1 MKTVEG
7 ENYLTVGETA
17 KLVKR
22 SAQTIK
28 SWYKW
33 VETEETTLS
42 QAGLPEYRR
51 DLDQKGTYHFKESDI
66 EKLIEFR
73 ENISYGQMADFNVG
87 RWGKR
92 GKDIESRKHDA
103 SDEISASSAQ

>member
-28 SWYKW
+28 SWYRWSEQEQKSLD
-33 VETEETTLS
+33 EL
-42 QAGLPEYRR
+42 GLPAYRR
-51 DLDQKGTYHFKESDI
+51 DLDGKQTYHFNEKDI
-66 EKLIEFR
+66 PKLIAFR
-73 ENISYGQMADFNVG
+73 EDISYGQMADFNVG

-92 GKDIESRKHDA
+92 GKDIESRKHD
-103 SDEISASSAQ
+103 SHDEIGVTSV